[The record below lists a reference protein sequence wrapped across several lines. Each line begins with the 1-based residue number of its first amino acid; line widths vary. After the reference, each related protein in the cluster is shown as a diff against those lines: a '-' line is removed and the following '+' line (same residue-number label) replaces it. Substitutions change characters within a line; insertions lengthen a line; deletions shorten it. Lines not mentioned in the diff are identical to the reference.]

1 MRKEKTMNEEMIKR
15 AREAKSP
22 GELLRIAH
30 ESGLTEFTADN
41 AEFYFNIL
49 KTDCE
54 VSDEELESSVGG
66 CTKGGQ
72 TVVTCDK
79 KCHTGKFKASYY
91 YAGGKMYFY
100 EELPD
105 MGLRKMWATLTAG
118 NSKPEYLNKCGAC
131 KYLTF
136 KNAVG
141 CCGAE

>member
-1 MRKEKTMNEEMIKR
+1 MSEEILAKARK
-15 AREAKSP
+15 ARSP
-22 GELLRIAH
+22 DELLRIAH
-30 ESGLTEFTADN
+30 ES
-41 AEFYFNIL
+41 
-49 KTDCE
+49 
-54 VSDEELESSVGG
+54 
-66 CTKGGQ
+66 GQ

-79 KCHTGKFKASYY
+79 KCHNGNFKASYY